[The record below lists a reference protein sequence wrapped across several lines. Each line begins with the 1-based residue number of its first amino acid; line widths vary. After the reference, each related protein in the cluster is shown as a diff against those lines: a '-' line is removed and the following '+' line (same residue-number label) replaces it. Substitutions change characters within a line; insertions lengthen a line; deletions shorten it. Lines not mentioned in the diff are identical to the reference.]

1 MNNTKILH
9 PCIGSTG
16 YFQRPDV
23 ANSLRPPPAALFEQR
38 LIKKHYYRSIK
49 NVKPIV
55 HSKFQKKRQQR
66 KRGEKNKTK
75 TGYTSTNP
83 SLSSSLK
90 NAKKPFASHSSKKVT
105 QKKKEK
111 NDLTKKIQASPIK
124 LLKLPV
130 HTIHNGSIL
139 YPLSN
144 TVAKKRQAK
153 LRIHNRKKRL
163 KRLGNRRKHQVEKP
177 QWNDNVYDIPKP
189 KPEIPINR
197 HPDKTH
203 IQSIT
208 KHMPTASHHNSV
220 IPGIKKLGANIHP
233 QWKKRHKGKALLRDM
248 FGNLE
253 VNQDS
258 INDQSFRYIE
268 HLKEYRLKKLHN
280 QYKTSTK
287 KKQLKTLQEKVT
299 SMIKTTNA
307 ARYALNHTDDDG
319 TKMELHL
326 PDEYHHEYSIPS
338 NATLP
343 STASKRYQ
351 TFTLTAPLLI
361 GKTKLP
367 MKRNETVL
375 KGKRIEVRVP
385 TDDHFGL
392 RFI

>member
-1 MNNTKILH
+1 M
-9 PCIGSTG
+9 
-16 YFQRPDV
+16 
-23 ANSLRPPPAALFEQR
+23 
-38 LIKKHYYRSIK
+38 
-49 NVKPIV
+49 
-55 HSKFQKKRQQR
+55 
-66 KRGEKNKTK
+66 
-75 TGYTSTNP
+75 TN
-83 SLSSSLK
+83 
-90 NAKKPFASHSSKKVT
+90 H
-105 QKKKEK
+105 
-111 NDLTKKIQASPIK
+111 
-124 LLKLPV
+124 
-130 HTIHNGSIL
+130 
-139 YPLSN
+139 
-144 TVAKKRQAK
+144 
-153 LRIHNRKKRL
+153 
-163 KRLGNRRKHQVEKP
+163 
-177 QWNDNVYDIPKP
+177 
-189 KPEIPINR
+189 
-197 HPDKTH
+197 
-203 IQSIT
+203 
-208 KHMPTASHHNSV
+208 
-220 IPGIKKLGANIHP
+220 
-233 QWKKRHKGKALLRDM
+233 
-248 FGNLE
+248 
-253 VNQDS
+253 
-258 INDQSFRYIE
+258 FRYIE